1 MIRLIL
7 VLKKIRKEAFLALVT
22 IFLTSFLCLVIIESY
37 YWGSSSVCEICRFH
51 PELGWETI
59 PTKIVTNGKVTYAT
73 NSIGMRS
80 EEVDPTRGNILIL
93 GDSVAFGLGVNNNET
108 ISHYLEQDKR
118 VAGLGYQVLNM
129 GVPGYGIGQSYLNLK
144 RNIDQL
150 NTKLIVLIVYTTN
163 DLQETRQDNRFGI
176 SKPLLIYRND
186 NLINLNTNISR
197 FSCLNLRSHLRFT
210 KFLIGNCQANVI
222 ETNKASISISFI
234 MNKIRG
240 LGIQKN
246 IPTLVVLSP
255 AQTNV
260 EMLHCIQTKPLD
272 TCVEYDDFFD
282 VLYRYFHKI
291 MESNKIPYIDFL
303 THLVEYSKEQPISSL
318 YGKGDIHHY
327 SPKGNYI
334 LAQTIA
340 KRLATDFDLNK
351 RTPFSRRS
359 M

>member
-1 MIRLIL
+1 MNRLISTF
-7 VLKKIRKEAFLALVT
+7 KKFREEIFLALAT
-22 IFLTSFLCLVIIESY
+22 IFMTGVLGLIIVESY
-37 YWGSSSVCEICRFH
+37 YWNSSSVCEICQFH

-59 PTKIVTNGKVTYAT
+59 PSNTVTNGKVTYTT
-73 NSIGMRS
+73 NSMGIRS
-80 EEVDPTRGNILIL
+80 TEVDPSREHILIL

-118 VAGLGYQVLNM
+118 IGELGYQVLNM
-129 GVPGYGIGQSYLNLK
+129 GVPGYGIGQYYLNLK

-150 NTKLIVLIVYTTN
+150 NSKLIILILYTTD

-176 SKPLLIYRND
+176 SKPILVYRDD
-186 NLINLNTNISR
+186 NLMNLNPNISR
-197 FSCLNLRSHLRFT
+197 FSCLNLRTRLRFT
-210 KFLIGNCQANVI
+210 KFLIGNCESNVI

-234 MNKIRG
+234 IDEIRR
-240 LGIQKN
+240 LGRQKN

-260 EMLHCIQTKPLD
+260 EMINCEQTKSLNS
-272 TCVEYDDFFD
+272 CIGYDDFFD
-282 VLYRYFHKI
+282 VLYRYFQKLV
-291 MESNKIPYIDFL
+291 ESNKVPYIDFL

-318 YGKGDIHHY
+318 YEKGDIHHY

-340 KRLATDFDLNK
+340 NRLATDFDLNK
-351 RTPFSRRS
+351 PAPFSLK
-359 M
+359 